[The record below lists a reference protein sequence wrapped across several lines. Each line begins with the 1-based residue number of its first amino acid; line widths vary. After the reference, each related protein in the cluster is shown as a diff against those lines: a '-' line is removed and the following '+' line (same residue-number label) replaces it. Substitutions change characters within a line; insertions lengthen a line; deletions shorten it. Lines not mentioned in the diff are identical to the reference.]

1 MAQVM
6 LATSPDGTQAMT
18 ITISE
23 TNACVCSNTYSP
35 EKCVI
40 HSSTRIAKAVIE
52 KLWHEGWKVETL
64 DSF

>member
-1 MAQVM
+1 MASVI
-6 LATSPDGTQAMT
+6 LTTNPDGTQVMA

-23 TNACVCSNTYSP
+23 TNACVCTNTSSP

-40 HSSTRIAKAVIE
+40 HSSTRMIRAVIE

-64 DSF
+64 ASF